1 MARRTSSTKRTASA
15 AMAVPGVIVY
25 ADGAATAAVCDA
37 DSSAAATVALRPLGA
52 LAQSVASGDEVEILT
67 GPGCTLVATGAV
79 QEGDLLICVD
89 GGAGYVTPL
98 TASTADTLLA
108 DGDPVYVVGIAEQTT
123 TAAGAVLAN
132 VAPYFYERRE
142 A

>member
-1 MARRTSSTKRTASA
+1 MGRRTSSTKRTASA
-15 AMAVPGVIVY
+15 AMANPGVIVY

-52 LAQSVASGDEVEILT
+52 LAQSVASGAEVEVLT
-67 GPGCTLVATGAV
+67 GPGCSVLTTGAV
-79 QEGDLLICVD
+79 QEGDLLICSD
-89 GGAGYVTPL
+89 GSGGYVTPL
-98 TASTADTLLA
+98 TATTADTLLA

-123 TAAGAVLAN
+123 AAAGVVLAN

>member
-1 MARRTSSTKRTASA
+1 MGRRTSSTKRTASA

-37 DSSAAATVALRPLGA
+37 DSSEAATVALRPLGA

-79 QEGDLLICVD
+79 QEGDLLVCAD
-89 GGAGYVTPL
+89 GTGGYVTAL
-98 TASTADTLLA
+98 TATYADTELA

-123 TAAGAVLAN
+123 TGAGAVLAN